1 MSLRSLSIKVIRGN
15 SKQLWGL
22 ECRRTRR
29 TWKPQGSKE
38 DRNGQWRRRAPP
50 RGGGTVVARWWHNS
64 TPPLR
69 DGYQTSQE
77 WNQGRRRTPTQPG
90 EGGQGSRG
98 RTAGPQEQQNP
109 PAKPGDSRN
118 QGQPRARLVPQP
130 QRAGGGGRSGERRR
144 TRQVGCRGT
153 AFPTHTQEPTTSST
167 GKKGRREK
175 KQNGQKKHSSST
187 AGNGNQAGKK
197 KPKKT
202 KQKLKTSQTKT

>member
-1 MSLRSLSIKVIRGN
+1 MGLGVEGKAGRG
-15 SKQLWGL
+15 QG
-22 ECRRTRR
+22 R
-29 TWKPQGSKE
+29 PQGVES
-38 DRNGQWRRRAPP
+38 RR
-50 RGGGTVVARWWHNS
+50 WHNS

-130 QRAGGGGRSGERRR
+130 QCAGGGGRSGERRR

-153 AFPTHTQEPTTSST
+153 AFPTHTQESTTSST
-167 GKKGRREK
+167 GKEGRRGK
-175 KQNGQKKHSSST
+175 KNKNGQNKHSSST
-187 AGNGNQAGKK
+187 AGNGNQAGKNS
-197 KPKKT
+197 
-202 KQKLKTSQTKT
+202 QKEQNKN